1 MDEIRKIKSI
11 TLWIF
16 IVPFFALNVCLILIT
31 QFHDLFPNQQ
41 DVILNTIPYID
52 GGASISR
59 TARVFPTYL
68 IFKPAMFLTSFLLIK
83 YWIYN
88 NRIISNLDPE
98 KILDSVD
105 DLYRSNASHGI
116 ITLSVTTVNWQRT
129 LTLEQWSKG
138 EDKSLIKILKP
149 KKEKGLATLRVDKN
163 VWNYLPKVKR
173 VVKIPSSM
181 MSSSW
186 MGSHFTNDDLVKQS
200 RMTEDYTF
208 SITFEG
214 TREGKDIIEIT
225 CIPNKDAAVVWG
237 KVEVIVFRDDYIPI
251 RMIYYD
257 EDLLLSRT
265 LEFTDIRTMNG
276 KMIPTLMSMIPADE
290 PDESTTVRWEEI
302 QFDVSIDDEFFS
314 LRKLQQ

>member
-1 MDEIRKIKSI
+1 MFKICFVS
-11 TLWIF
+11 IF
-16 IVPFFALNVCLILIT
+16 IF
-31 QFHDLFPNQQ
+31 
-41 DVILNTIPYID
+41 VIFSNYVN
-52 GGASISR
+52 A
-59 TARVFPTYL
+59 
-68 IFKPAMFLTSFLLIK
+68 
-83 YWIYN
+83 
-88 NRIISNLDPE
+88 SNLDPE
-98 KILDSVD
+98 KILDGVD

-129 LTLEQWSKG
+129 LTLEQWSKD
-138 EDKSLIKILKP
+138 EDKSLFKILKP

-163 VWNYLPKVKR
+163 VWNYMPKVKR

-200 RMTEDYTF
+200 RMAEDYTF

-214 TREGKDIIEIT
+214 MQDGKEVVEIT
-225 CIPNKDAAVVWG
+225 CLPNKEAAVVWG
-237 KVEVIVFRDDYIPI
+237 KVEVVVYADDYIPL

-265 LEFTDIRTMNG
+265 LEFTNIQKMDG

-290 PDESTTVRWEEI
+290 SGESTTVKWEEI
-302 QFDVSIDDEFFS
+302 QFDVAIDDEFFS

>member
-1 MDEIRKIKSI
+1 MKKV
-11 TLWIF
+11 L
-16 IVPFFALNVCLILIT
+16 LILGI
-31 QFHDLFPNQQ
+31 
-41 DVILNTIPYID
+41 II
-52 GGASISR
+52 SISNSHADIL
-59 TARVFPTYL
+59 TA
-68 IFKPAMFLTSFLLIK
+68 
-83 YWIYN
+83 
-88 NRIISNLDPE
+88 E
-98 KILDSVD
+98 KILDNVD

-116 ITLSVTTVNWQRT
+116 LTLSVTTVNWQRT

-138 EDKSLIKILKP
+138 EDKSLFKILKP

-163 VWNYLPKVKR
+163 MWNYMPKVKR

-200 RMTEDYTF
+200 RMAEDYTF

-214 TREGKDIIEIT
+214 MNDGKEIIEIT
-225 CIPNKDAAVVWG
+225 CLPNKEAAVVWG
-237 KVEVIVFRDDYIPI
+237 KVEVVVYADDYLPL

-265 LEFTDIRTMNG
+265 LEFTNIEMMDG
-276 KMIPTLMSMIPADE
+276 KMIPTMMNMIPIDE
-290 PDESTTVRWEEI
+290 PGESTTVKWEEI
-302 QFDVSIDDEFFS
+302 QFDVAIDDDFFS

>member
-1 MDEIRKIKSI
+1 MLRIK
-11 TLWIF
+11 LLYLF
-16 IVPFFALNVCLILIT
+16 IVFFFTNFVNA
-31 QFHDLFPNQQ
+31 
-41 DVILNTIPYID
+41 
-52 GGASISR
+52 
-59 TARVFPTYL
+59 
-68 IFKPAMFLTSFLLIK
+68 
-83 YWIYN
+83 
-88 NRIISNLDPE
+88 SNLDPE

-214 TREGKDIIEIT
+214 TREKKNIIEIT
-225 CIPNKDAAVVWG
+225 CIPNKNAAVVWG
-237 KVEVIVFRDDYIPI
+237 RVEVIVFRDDYIPI

-276 KMIPTLMSMIPADE
+276 KMIPTLMSIIPADE
-290 PDESTTVRWEEI
+290 PNESTIVRWEEI
-302 QFDVSIDDEFFS
+302 QFDITIDDEFFS

>member
-1 MDEIRKIKSI
+1 MKK
-11 TLWIF
+11 
-16 IVPFFALNVCLILIT
+16 ILIVLS
-31 QFHDLFPNQQ
+31 LF
-41 DVILNTIPYID
+41 I
-52 GGASISR
+52 SISNSK
-59 TARVFPTYL
+59 AD
-68 IFKPAMFLTSFLLIK
+68 
-83 YWIYN
+83 N
-88 NRIISNLDPE
+88 ISPE
-98 KILDSVD
+98 KILNNVD
-105 DLYRSNASHGI
+105 DLYRSNASHSI
-116 ITLSVTTVNWQRT
+116 LTLSVTTVNWQRT

-163 VWNYLPKVKR
+163 MWNYMPKVKR

-200 RMTEDYTF
+200 RMAEDYTF

-214 TREGKDIIEIT
+214 MKDGKEIIEVT
-225 CIPNKDAAVVWG
+225 CLPNKEAAVVWG
-237 KVEVIVFRDDYIPI
+237 KVEVVVYADDYLPL

-265 LEFTDIRTMNG
+265 LEFTNIELMDG
-276 KMIPTLMSMIPADE
+276 KMIPTMMNMIPIDE
-290 PDESTTVRWEEI
+290 PGESTTVKWEEI
-302 QFDVSIDDEFFS
+302 QFDVAIDDDFFS

>member
-1 MDEIRKIKSI
+1 MKKV
-11 TLWIF
+11 L
-16 IVPFFALNVCLILIT
+16 LILGI
-31 QFHDLFPNQQ
+31 
-41 DVILNTIPYID
+41 II
-52 GGASISR
+52 SISNSH
-59 TARVFPTYL
+59 ADIL
-68 IFKPAMFLTSFLLIK
+68 SA
-83 YWIYN
+83 
-88 NRIISNLDPE
+88 E
-98 KILDSVD
+98 KILDNVD

-116 ITLSVTTVNWQRT
+116 LTLSVTTVNWQRT

-163 VWNYLPKVKR
+163 MWNYMPKVKR

-200 RMTEDYTF
+200 RMAEDYTF

-214 TREGKDIIEIT
+214 MNDGKEIIEIT
-225 CIPNKDAAVVWG
+225 CLPNKEAAVVWG
-237 KVEVIVFRDDYIPI
+237 KVEVVVYADDYLPL

-265 LEFTDIRTMNG
+265 LEFTNIEMMDG
-276 KMIPTLMSMIPADE
+276 KMIPTMMNMIPTDE
-290 PDESTTVRWEEI
+290 PGESTTVKWEEV
-302 QFDVSIDDEFFS
+302 QFDVTIDDEFFS
-314 LRKLQQ
+314 MRKLQQ

>member
-1 MDEIRKIKSI
+1 MKKV
-11 TLWIF
+11 L
-16 IVPFFALNVCLILIT
+16 LILGI
-31 QFHDLFPNQQ
+31 
-41 DVILNTIPYID
+41 II
-52 GGASISR
+52 SISNSHADIL
-59 TARVFPTYL
+59 TA
-68 IFKPAMFLTSFLLIK
+68 
-83 YWIYN
+83 
-88 NRIISNLDPE
+88 E
-98 KILDSVD
+98 KILDNVD

-116 ITLSVTTVNWQRT
+116 LTLSVTTVNWQRT

-163 VWNYLPKVKR
+163 MWNYMPKVKR

-214 TREGKDIIEIT
+214 MKDGKEIIEVT
-225 CIPNKDAAVVWG
+225 CLPNKEAAVVWG
-237 KVEVIVFRDDYIPI
+237 KVEVVVYADDYLPL
-251 RMIYYD
+251 RMTYYD

-265 LEFTDIRTMNG
+265 LEFTNIEMMDG
-276 KMIPTLMSMIPADE
+276 KTIPTMMSMIPTNE
-290 PDESTTVRWEEI
+290 PGESTTVKWEEI
-302 QFDVSIDDEFFS
+302 QFDVTIDDEFFS

>member
-1 MDEIRKIKSI
+1 MLRIK
-11 TLWIF
+11 LLYLF
-16 IVPFFALNVCLILIT
+16 IVIFFTNFVNA
-31 QFHDLFPNQQ
+31 
-41 DVILNTIPYID
+41 
-52 GGASISR
+52 
-59 TARVFPTYL
+59 
-68 IFKPAMFLTSFLLIK
+68 
-83 YWIYN
+83 
-88 NRIISNLDPE
+88 SNLDPE

-116 ITLSVTTVNWQRT
+116 ITLSVITVNWQRT

-138 EDKSLIKILKP
+138 EDKSLFKILKP

-163 VWNYLPKVKR
+163 VWNYMPKVKR

-200 RMTEDYTF
+200 RMAEDYTF

-214 TREGKDIIEIT
+214 MQDDEEVVEIT
-225 CIPNKDAAVVWG
+225 CIPNKEAAVVWG
-237 KVEVIVFRDDYIPI
+237 KVEVVVYADDYIPL

-265 LEFTDIRTMNG
+265 LEFTNIQKMDG

-290 PDESTTVRWEEI
+290 SGESTTVKWEEI
-302 QFDVSIDDEFFS
+302 QFDVAIDDEFFS